1 MEISLNS
8 LRTLDNKYN
17 KPDQTNQR
25 IKMSNE

>member
-17 KPDQTNQR
+17 KADQTNQR